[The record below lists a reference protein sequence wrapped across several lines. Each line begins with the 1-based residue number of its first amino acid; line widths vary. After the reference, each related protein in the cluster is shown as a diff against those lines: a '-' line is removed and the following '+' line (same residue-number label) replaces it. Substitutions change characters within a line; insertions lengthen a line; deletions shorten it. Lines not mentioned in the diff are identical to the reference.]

1 MTAKVNIINIGNEL
15 LLGQTINTNL
25 SWLGKELAA
34 LGLPVTRAE
43 IVKDE
48 PEEIKS
54 ALQKAWNTS
63 EIVIMSGGLGPTN
76 DDVTKAVICDFFNKQ
91 LEFRAEVW
99 ASVEQIFLS
108 KGKPVPEINRSQ
120 AMVPSDFHTL
130 INSKGTAPG
139 LYYREGDKSFFALPG
154 VPIEL
159 QYLFSEYIKAILQKN
174 YHTEPLII
182 RNLHTWKIS
191 ESALAEK
198 LPSQKLPEG
207 VSLAWLP
214 QTGRVDL
221 RIYGPNQERVEK
233 VTEQIRNTIAEYIW
247 GIDDETPALV
257 LHQLLLEK
265 RMTLS
270 VAESCTG
277 GWLQKLLT
285 DNSGASNYLRGGVVS
300 YSNEVK
306 ISVLHVPR
314 ETIAEFGA
322 VSVQTAKAMA
332 EGVRALCQSDLGIA
346 ITGIAGPEGG
356 SVEKP
361 VGTVCFALSDNNG
374 TKTERVIFDGDRNSI
389 RWKAAEYM
397 LFVVIEYL
405 RSNS

>member
-34 LGLPVTRAE
+34 LGLPVARAE

-54 ALQKAWNTS
+54 ALQKAWNIS
-63 EIVIMSGGLGPTN
+63 EIVIMSGGLGPTD

-120 AMVPSDFHTL
+120 AMVPSDFQAL

-139 LYYREGDKSFFALPG
+139 LYYREGNKSFFALPG

-159 QYLFSEYIKAILQKN
+159 QYLFSEYIKEILPKN

-257 LHQLLLEK
+257 LHQILLENK
-265 RMTLS
+265 MTLS

-285 DNSGASNYLRGGVVS
+285 DNSGASNYLRGGIVS

-361 VGTVCFALSDNNG
+361 VGTVCFALSDNKG
-374 TKTERVIFDGDRNSI
+374 TKTERILFDGDRNSI

-397 LFVVIEYL
+397 LLVVIEYL